1 MLNILYIELKKTKPC
16 KQFYRCNIMNDAQH
30 WNKVAEN
37 YDKKIFNVFQNDKKN
52 KLKRYIRKYAN
63 KENTA
68 IDFGCGVGKALP
80 LLSPFFKEIIGI
92 DVSRKCIA
100 IAKSSPY
107 KNVSFKEADLAGK
120 KIDLPTVDFAFC
132 CNVAMSDDVKR
143 NHSIIKNVLSTLN
156 KDGVALFVL
165 PSLESASL
173 AAWRLISWY
182 DREGTDMGD
191 IPKNELSHM
200 YVNRQKQITE
210 GIVMIDTVPTKH
222 YLISELYA
230 LFNSG
235 NFVLQKL
242 DRLEYGW
249 ETEFD
254 SPPKWMQSPYPW
266 DWVIEVKRVK

>member
-1 MLNILYIELKKTKPC
+1 
-16 KQFYRCNIMNDAQH
+16 MNDALQ
-30 WNKVAEN
+30 WNKVADN
-37 YDKKIFNVFQNDKKN
+37 YDKEVFNVFQNDKKN

-80 LLSPFFKEIIGI
+80 LLSPFFKEIIGV
-92 DVSRKCIA
+92 DVSKKCIA
-100 IAKSSPY
+100 IAKSAPF

-120 KIDLPTVDFAFC
+120 KINVPSVDFAFC

-143 NHSIIKNVLSTLN
+143 NYRIIKNVLNSLN
-156 KDGVALFVL
+156 KGGVALFVL

-173 AAWRLISWY
+173 AAWRLVSWY
-182 DREGTDMGD
+182 DKEGIDLGD
-191 IPKNELSHM
+191 IPRKELSHLN
-200 YVNRQKQITE
+200 VNHQKQITE
-210 GIVMIDTVPTKH
+210 GIVMIDKVPTKH

-235 NFVLQKL
+235 DFVLQKL

-249 ETEFD
+249 DTEFE
-254 SPPKWMQSPYPW
+254 SPPSWMQDPYPY
-266 DWVIEVKRVK
+266 DWVVEAKRVK